1 MLERA
6 TGGLPADHEYVT
18 SSSSATT
25 IRSASSHSDAASSY
39 SNRHHDE
46 EYYAK
51 EDGAAVPAAPPLT
64 EEEEKTY
71 PDEAGYS
78 TEDMNRDAEPE
89 DAVKEVTSRSSILKS
104 SSSFSSS
111 YSSNRQSSL
120 RDHAAE
126 VAREQAK
133 AEARA
138 EAEAEAEAEAG
149 AYVGDG
155 AEDSYADDGF
165 EDNLSQSHHQS
176 SAAAAYLC
184 PQEEDGK
191 AEALLE
197 PEAVYPLE
205 TTEEEAHKESYDD
218 DEFEKSFASRDAA
231 DDVEGAPAAPLQQQP
246 EYVEEEEAEKP
257 AAADEASDDAKSG
270 SYEEE
275 RLDDDELLSPKK
287 ASHNTSDADV
297 SLIEKY
303 EEDQAEVSPED
314 AQCVT
319 ATLTATEDVKPSE
332 KDDVEGSAAEVQS
345 QEEYPQTALGQGD
358 GEDEFE
364 DELSTS
370 KSSAAAAYLCPQEE
384 DGKAEAL
391 LESEA
396 VYPLETTEEEAH
408 KESYDDDEFEKS
420 FASRDAADDVEGAP
434 AAPLQQQPEY
444 VEEEEA
450 EKPAAA
456 DEASDD
462 AKSGSYEEER
472 LDDDELLSPKKAS
485 HNTSDADVSLIEKYE
500 EDQAEVS
507 PEDAQ
512 CVTATLTATED
523 VKPSEKDDVEG
534 SAAEVQSQEEYPQTA
549 LGQGDGEDE
558 FEDELSTSKS
568 SAAAAYLCPQE
579 EDGKAEALLEPEA
592 VYPLETTEEEAHKES
607 YDDDEFEKSF
617 ASRDAADDVEGAP
630 AAPLQQQPE
639 YVEEEEAE
647 KPAAADEASDDA
659 KSGSYEEERLDDD
672 ELLSP
677 KKASHNTSD
686 ADVSLIEKYE
696 EDQAEVSPEDAQC
709 ATATLTAT
717 EDVKPSEKDDV
728 EGSAAEVQ
736 SQEEYPQTALGQ
748 GDGEDEFEDELSS
761 NKSSATTSVAP
772 SPVAALRKADVPKE
786 EVGEELDRELSPTKA
801 PDAER
806 KREESLMSSS
816 ALAPAPPSPSSSNS
830 EVVTASTSAV
840 SPAAATSH
848 KNSAAGME
856 TEELGSGANDTYADD
871 FEGM

>member
-1 MLERA
+1 MSKALPPIQDHRPASVEQSHSYSRYSARGSRHEEHQRFYASSARVRSLSPGATADSHLTGLSTLPRLPQVEFSLGPIQERNIPPYNDLEDPHLVPYWARKVMLIQERAAQRRRLRRQQEMEEQRMAAARRRFLHRRHQEREEMASRKGEQTRQREEEERQSTTRGASKNSRHAPTKPSAARRSGATAGGRSRQQAATHRYYEAGSNLHAEEMVERA

-138 EAEAEAEAEAG
+138 EAEAEAG

-275 RLDDDELLSPKK
+275 RLD
-287 ASHNTSDADV
+287 
-297 SLIEKY
+297 Y
-303 EEDQAEVSPED
+303 
-314 AQCVT
+314 
-319 ATLTATEDVKPSE
+319 
-332 KDDVEGSAAEVQS
+332 
-345 QEEYPQTALGQGD
+345 
-358 GEDEFE
+358 
-364 DELSTS
+364 
-370 KSSAAAAYLCPQEE
+370 
-384 DGKAEAL
+384 
-391 LESEA
+391 
-396 VYPLETTEEEAH
+396 
-408 KESYDDDEFEKS
+408 
-420 FASRDAADDVEGAP
+420 
-434 AAPLQQQPEY
+434 
-444 VEEEEA
+444 
-450 EKPAAA
+450 
-456 DEASDD
+456 
-462 AKSGSYEEER
+462 
-472 LDDDELLSPKKAS
+472 DELLSPKKAS

-659 KSGSYEEERLDDD
+659 KSGSYEEERLDYD

-677 KKASHNTSD
+677 KKASYNTSD

-709 ATATLTAT
+709 VTATLTAT

-830 EVVTASTSAV
+830 EVVTAS
-840 SPAAATSH
+840 
-848 KNSAAGME
+848 
-856 TEELGSGANDTYADD
+856 
-871 FEGM
+871 